1 MEVREISWTFGRE
14 LDQGFLF
21 RWAVMTKTGKEG
33 EGVGRVLWPFLL
45 NSPEFLS
52 RKDWRLVLKLHL
64 QSKFTF
70 P

>member
-1 MEVREISWTFGRE
+1 
-14 LDQGFLF
+14 
-21 RWAVMTKTGKEG
+21 MTKSGNGG

-52 RKDWRLVLKLHL
+52 WNDWKLVLKLNL

-70 P
+70 TLEWVIRAAAMVSNGGKHVLL